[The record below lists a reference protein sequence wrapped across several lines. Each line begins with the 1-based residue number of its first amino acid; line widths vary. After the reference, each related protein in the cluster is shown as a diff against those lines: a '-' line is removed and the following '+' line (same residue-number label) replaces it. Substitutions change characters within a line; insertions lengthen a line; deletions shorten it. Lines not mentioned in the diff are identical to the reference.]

1 MLASG
6 SMIRTTISSTSPTRW
21 VLRRSSITT
30 TKTTPIA
37 SWAASSTAARSADW
51 PLCGRRDR
59 ELDELERLQAET
71 GRGESRSC
79 SAEDVLGYPI
89 ERSPNVRP
97 GGCATPSVRGRSPV
111 RAARDFAEA
120 RGHAERWPEWTEQRL
135 SDLSL
140 DRGERR
146 PASHGDGMH
155 AQCAHGRRGP
165 VCRGL
170 RGGR

>member
-37 SWAASSTAARSADW
+37 SWGASSTAARSADW

-97 GGCATPSVRGRSPV
+97 GAAQRPPCA
-111 RAARDFAEA
+111 AAPPYA
-120 RGHAERWPEWTEQRL
+120 RRETLLRL
-135 SDLSL
+135 
-140 DRGERR
+140 
-146 PASHGDGMH
+146 AAM
-155 AQCAHGRRGP
+155 RRGGP
-165 VCRGL
+165 SGQNNAYPTSP
-170 RGGR
+170 